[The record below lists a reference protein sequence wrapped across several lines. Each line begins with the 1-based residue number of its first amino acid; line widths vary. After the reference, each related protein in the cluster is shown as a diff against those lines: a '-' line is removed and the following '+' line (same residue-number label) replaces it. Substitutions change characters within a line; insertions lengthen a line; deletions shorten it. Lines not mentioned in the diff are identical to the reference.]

1 MFARIG
7 NGVFHYK
14 QSFINT
20 HNKNSS
26 VFQQMEEFFIAIPK
40 PFHLLGMG
48 GHFLLLYPIHFH
60 LLGMGGYFLLLIP
73 KPFSAFG
80 YGRVFLIAYTQ
91 SIFTFWVWAGISY
104 CLYPNHSLKMPCEG
118 FPQGIETFLIIFLPE
133 FSSGYPPVCLGLHSV
148 FRLSWRNADGLN
160 C

>member
-26 VFQQMEEFFIAIPK
+26 IFQQMDEFFIAYTQTIS
-40 PFHLLGMG
+40 PFGYG
-48 GHFLLLYPIHFH
+48 RVFLIAYTQSIFGFWVWADISYCLCPIHFH

-73 KPFSAFG
+73 NPFSPFG
-80 YGRVFLIAYTQ
+80 YGRTFPIAYTQ

-104 CLYPNHSLKMPCEG
+104 CYTQTIPKKCPVKVFHRALKH
-118 FPQGIETFLIIFLPE
+118 FLLFSYRNFLPDIRQ
-133 FSSGYPPVCLGLHSV
+133 SV
-148 FRLSWRNADGLN
+148 
-160 C
+160 